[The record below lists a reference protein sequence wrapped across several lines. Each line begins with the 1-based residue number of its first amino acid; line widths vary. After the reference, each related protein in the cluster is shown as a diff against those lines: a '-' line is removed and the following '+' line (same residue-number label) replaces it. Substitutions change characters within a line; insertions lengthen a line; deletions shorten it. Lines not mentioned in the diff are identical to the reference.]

1 MKSFTCRDVGMDCD
15 WTVRASSEQE
25 VLRLAE
31 SHAKKEHNMPELD
44 EQTRNKIREKIRDVK
59 AA

>member
-1 MKSFTCRDVGMDCD
+1 MKTFCCRDMGVDCD
-15 WTVRASSEQE
+15 WSCRASTEQE

-31 SHAKKEHNMPELD
+31 GHARKEHQMPEFD
-44 EQTRNKIREKIRDVK
+44 EQMRNKIRDKIQDVQ

>member
-1 MKSFTCRDVGMDCD
+1 MGVDCD
-15 WTVRASSEQE
+15 WSCRASTEQE

-31 SHAKKEHNMPELD
+31 GHARKEHQMPEFD
-44 EQTRNKIREKIRDVK
+44 EQMRNKIRDKIQDVQ

>member
-1 MKSFTCRDVGMDCD
+1 VDCD
-15 WTVRASSEQE
+15 WTVKASSEQE

-31 SHAKKEHNMPELD
+31 NHARKEHQMPQFD
-44 EQTRNKIREKIRDVK
+44 EQMKNKIREKIRDVK